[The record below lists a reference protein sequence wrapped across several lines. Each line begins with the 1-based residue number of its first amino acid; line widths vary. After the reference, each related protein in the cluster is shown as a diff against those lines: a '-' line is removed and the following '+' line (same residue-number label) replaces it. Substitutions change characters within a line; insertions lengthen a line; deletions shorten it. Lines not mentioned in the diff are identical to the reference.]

1 MIKLGKRCQ
10 KHEAGRMN
18 SMKEDTVSELE
29 SMIGPMRLFHCPE
42 QCVPSFPSSRH
53 SRS

>member
-29 SMIGPMRLFHCPE
+29 SMIWPMRLFHCPE